1 MPATSNR
8 VRRRRL
14 SQRRTKAA
22 HEGGG
27 KLSVG
32 RSGRVG
38 KRGRSRR
45 RVGGMQET
53 QVRTV
58 KHTQS
63 GVHEGLL
70 LDTFRETV
78 CNLVT
83 HKIQH
88 KLLPKAIVLRSGNEV
103 KSCLPYIDFNIVGM
117 NPNGTFR
124 DAWEN
129 TPSRFVEPTLKQ
141 ATLPQKPDDGTPS
154 IGNYEDVRTKL
165 QDHYSQNTLSKL
177 TNETDKKY
185 IFDHCHSALQRMTGR
200 HTESIEDWQILYIS
214 SDDTGLAAIKK
225 WHIDPYKCGF
235 NNIYGFYIGDKQS
248 HSSQIVN
255 VPLYRPTNW
264 DEMTSC
270 EQTFAHANACSVSI
284 EALSKPEMQPY
295 LTPFIEQRKRHLK
308 GRTERAK
315 PQFNTITF
323 SMIGYKS
330 TQCVPDL
337 SKETN
342 RYYPG
347 KITQERRDGTF
358 DIDYDDGMKETGVS
372 RDLIRV
378 RDRGRGR
385 DDDDSRRS
393 RRSGSSDRLKEG
405 ALVEA
410 RYVLSVVRTFVH
422 KQILQNREH
431 PSSIDFTYDSGVT
444 TCRLTYSTICVSR
457 TDVLTLNNRVD
468 SLSVTLSQALASLTE
483 GSISR
488 VALWNFRGSA
498 IATKGRGGSEG
509 AGGWNLITD
518 YPANTL
524 VDFPQSAI
532 HYGVYSGK
540 RHLFVLV
547 YKPKDSFRFE
557 LQPALDYYFR
567 QLTKTDTT
575 TFPVKVYNWLCDQKF
590 DFKTTSSDSIKDSTP
605 PTDGITNFVNSDAY
619 KTKLQNLCERYDQMV
634 ILATKLRNHIHTRL
648 EGSYQTFVNPGFIE
662 QNVQQYIQ
670 WLFGKIVPIPQS
682 IDDYPYFRYVPPPNN
697 GAGFVTRLRDQLE
710 RLMTSC
716 SNADSTFDEGQLA
729 GLRTFFTQFTQYQFP
744 LHTYLINGV
753 ASVANMPLKGGIKI
767 TVDPEL
773 KTLAEHIL
781 KQLNEKMSDGN
792 LYQYLDNTTAQE
804 AYKGLLNPTA
814 NHDIRQ
820 FITIEHKLRSGP
832 VQSKF
837 DPQTRELED
846 DSIGNF
852 DGERVCTSI
861 QPALLQS
868 ILALF
873 S

>member
-1 MPATSNR
+1 M
-8 VRRRRL
+8 
-14 SQRRTKAA
+14 
-22 HEGGG
+22 EGT
-27 KLSVG
+27 
-32 RSGRVG
+32 R
-38 KRGRSRR
+38 
-45 RVGGMQET
+45 
-53 QVRTV
+53 VRTV
-58 KHTQS
+58 KHIQT
-63 GVHEGLL
+63 GVQEGLL

-103 KSCLPYIDFNIVGM
+103 KSCLPYINFDIVGM

-124 DAWEN
+124 DEWEN
-129 TPSRFVEPTLKQ
+129 ARTRFVEPTLKQ
-141 ATLPQKPDDGTPS
+141 VTLPQTPS
-154 IGNYEDVRTKL
+154 GDTPAIGNYEDVRTNLKG
-165 QDHYSQNTLSKL
+165 HYSQNNDHIL
-177 TNETDKKY
+177 TNEIDREY
-185 IFDHCHSALQRMTGR
+185 IFDHCHSALTQMTGR
-200 HTESIEDWQILYIS
+200 HTESIEDWKIVYIS

-255 VPLYRPTNW
+255 VPLYRPENW

-284 EALSKPEMQPY
+284 EALSKPEMQKY
-295 LTPFIEQRKRHLK
+295 LTPFIEQRKRHLE
-308 GRTERAK
+308 GRTERAR

-323 SMIGYKS
+323 SMVGTTSKGKRVPNLS
-330 TQCVPDL
+330 T
-337 SKETN
+337 ETN
-342 RYYPG
+342 
-347 KITQERRDGTF
+347 
-358 DIDYDDGMKETGVS
+358 
-372 RDLIRV
+372 
-378 RDRGRGR
+378 
-385 DDDDSRRS
+385 
-393 RRSGSSDRLKEG
+393 
-405 ALVEA
+405 
-410 RYVLSVVRTFVH
+410 VLSAVETFVH
-422 KQILQNREH
+422 KHILQNCEG

-457 TDVLTLNNRVD
+457 TDVLTLNSRAD
-468 SLSVTLSQALASLTE
+468 SLSVTLSQAFASLTE
-483 GSISR
+483 DSILR
-488 VALWNFRGSA
+488 VALWNFRGTN
-498 IATKGRGGSEG
+498 ATKGLGGSDG
-509 AGGWNLITD
+509 TGGWNLITD

-590 DFKTTSSDSIKDSTP
+590 DFKTTVSSYSIKDETP
-605 PTDGITNFVNSDAY
+605 PTDVITDFVNSEAY
-619 KTKLQNLCERYDQMV
+619 KTKLKTLCERYDQMV
-634 ILATKLRNHIHTRL
+634 ILATKLRDHIHTRL

-662 QNVQQYIQ
+662 QHVQQYIQ

-697 GAGFVTRLRDQLE
+697 GAGFVTQLRDQLE
-710 RLMTSC
+710 SLMTSC
-716 SNADSTFDEGQLA
+716 NNADSTFDKDQLA
-729 GLRTFFTQFTQYQFP
+729 GLRTFFTQFTRYQFP
-744 LHTYLINGV
+744 LQTYLTNGV

-767 TVDPEL
+767 TVDPTL

-781 KQLNEKMSDGN
+781 KQLNEKMPSAIF
-792 LYQYLDNTTAQE
+792 YQYLDNTTAQE

-820 FITIEHKLRSGP
+820 FITIEHKLRSGQ
-832 VQSKF
+832 VHSKL
-837 DPQTRELED
+837 DQQTRELED
-846 DSIGNF
+846 DSIGDF
-852 DGERVCTSI
+852 DGERVCTSM
-861 QPALLQS
+861 QPALLQH
-868 ILALF
+868 ILGLF